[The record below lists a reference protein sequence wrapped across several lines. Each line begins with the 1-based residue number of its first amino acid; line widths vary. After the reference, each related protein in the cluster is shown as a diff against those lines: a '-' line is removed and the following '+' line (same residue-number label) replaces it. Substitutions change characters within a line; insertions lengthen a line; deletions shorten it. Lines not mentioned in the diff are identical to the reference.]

1 MEEIPAPSSL
11 RKVLFAVIGYT
22 VFFYLFFLLFNT
34 SFTIMGVDVGDYL
47 KQYLGDFFG
56 VYLFSTFKVFSASL
70 VFHFSL
76 GILFHY
82 SLESYPRFKIKK
94 QIPLLLLYLFAMDL
108 LGLFH
113 SIILYPQI
121 YGEFFFYRYSS
132 LSSLLYFFTDHFSP
146 DFFFYTIVLILSVQ
160 LANILYYVWKE
171 KTKLSFFYLTTILLI
186 LLFHRFGSLYPAL
199 AFIAVFPI
207 LHKLKDRIHI
217 RTYFLLIPF
226 LVFLFPFPF
235 LFDSLYGTFT
245 ENHKGKPPVILISA
259 DSLRY
264 DKLGFVNGN
273 REITPNIDLF
283 SKDSF
288 VFHDHHTTIP
298 RTFPSWADLL
308 TGKYSMT
315 HKVRDMFPSKAEK
328 NRIGSKEFPTIGQK
342 LKEIGYKTSAIGS
355 FAADI
360 FPRADFG
367 FDEVLAPN
375 FNAKVMTLQRTAES
389 QLFLLPVVTGSFLG
403 GGDYIEEMDGLSTWG
418 DGKRIVDRLKKVVRK
433 SGKSSFFLTY
443 FSSVVHFPYTP
454 AYPNYKKFTN
464 PDYYGKYKYLKFV
477 DPTAT
482 DKLNSEEIEQIRG
495 LFDSSVYA
503 FDEEFG
509 AIIRFLKDKDLYDKS
524 IIILTADHGEALYED
539 IHGQGHGEHLR
550 GEAVT
555 KVPLLIKFPS
565 DSKYVSLPNRE
576 FFGTTSS
583 VDLFPTLSDYFS
595 IPIEQELPG
604 MSLLGI
610 IGEKDWAN
618 DRVVYSE
625 TGIWF
630 SDIGDHFFQS
640 QRIPY
645 PNILELHQVVPEE
658 EFQIMITD
666 RNFQETIAFAKHR
679 SVQNSRYKFIY
690 IPTRKGVLFELYDRK
705 NDPLNTKNIF
715 PTGAIGL
722 SLKENLYSLVKKW
735 EDASQAGEY
744 LLPGTLRNG
753 DL

>member
-1 MEEIPAPSSL
+1 MEEIPAPSPL
-11 RKVLFAVIGYT
+11 RKTLLAALGYT

-70 VFHFSL
+70 VFHVGL

-82 SLESYPRFKIKK
+82 SLESIPGFKVTKRIR
-94 QIPLLLLYLFAMDL
+94 LLFVYLFVMDL
-108 LGLFH
+108 LGLAH

-132 LSSLLYFFTDHFSP
+132 LASVLYFFTDHFSP
-146 DFFFYTIVLILSVQ
+146 GFFFTIIVLIFSVQ
-160 LANILYYVWKE
+160 FGFLLHFVWKE
-171 KTKLSFFYLTTILLI
+171 KTKRSFFYLMTALV
-186 LLFHRFGSLYPAL
+186 LLFFHQFGNLYPAL
-199 AFIAVFPI
+199 VFLAIFPV
-207 LHKLKDRIHI
+207 LHRLKDRIHI
-217 RTYFLLIPF
+217 RTYLILIP
-226 LVFLFPFPF
+226 LIVFLFPFPF
-235 LFDSLYGTFT
+235 LFDFFYGTFST
-245 ENHKGKPPVILISA
+245 NDKNKPPVFLISA

-264 DKLGFVNGN
+264 DKLGFVSGN
-273 REITPNIDLF
+273 KQITPNIDAF

-288 VFHDHHTTIP
+288 IFHDHHTTIP

-315 HKVRDMFPSKAEK
+315 HKVRDMFPSREEK
-328 NRIGSKEFPTIGQK
+328 NRIGSKEFPTIAQK

-389 QLFLLPVVTGSFLG
+389 QLFLLPVLTGSFLG

-418 DGKRIVDRLKKVVRK
+418 DGERIVNRFKKVTRK
-433 SGKSSFFLTY
+433 SGSSSFFLTY

-454 AYPNYKKFTN
+454 AYPNYKKFTK

-482 DKLNSEEIEQIRG
+482 DKLNADEIDQIRG
-495 LFDSSVYA
+495 LFDSSVFA

-509 AIIRFLKDKDLYDKS
+509 SIVQFLKDKNLYDKS

-565 DSKYVSLPNRE
+565 DSKYTSLPNKE

-583 VDLFPTLSDYFS
+583 VDLFPTVLNYFS
-595 IPIEQELPG
+595 IPIKQELPG
-604 MSLLGI
+604 VSLLDVLGKTEW
-610 IGEKDWAN
+610 EKDRA
-618 DRVVYSE
+618 VYSE

-715 PTGAIGL
+715 PSGAIGL

-735 EDASQAGEY
+735 EDAGQAGEY